1 MIPSLFWTKFHS
13 RGRRLVPAGA
23 ASRLHIKVRRNARID
38 SPGNLFLGAIIIG
51 MLNNSL
57 NLMNVSSYYQTIIK
71 GVVIL
76 IAVLLDA
83 KSKDR

>member
-1 MIPSLFWTKFHS
+1 MFF
-13 RGRRLVPAGA
+13 GFFRRLRRKIVLCLCIVGA
-23 ASRLHIKVRRNARID
+23 V
-38 SPGNLFLGAIIIG
+38 IIG
-51 MLNNSL
+51 MLNNIL

-83 KSKDR
+83 KSKEK